1 MVWET
6 VYRVRPKSTI
16 NAGKSAMLAATNDS
30 YEGAIFPYFSQA
42 PAIFELTPGIRRR
55 RDQAVTLPFPRRDLK
70 GY

>member
-1 MVWET
+1 
-6 VYRVRPKSTI
+6 
-16 NAGKSAMLAATNDS
+16 MLAATNDS